1 VVRCSPEDKDKLI
14 EELYGYFAESEETEL
29 PE

>member
-14 EELYGYFAESEETEL
+14 EEFYGYFAESEETEL